1 MAAGSMWG
9 RAVHRTEDP
18 PLLTGSASF
27 TEDLPA
33 DGSLWATFVRS
44 SLAHARITGID
55 SADARAMPGVVGIY
69 TSEDLGLRPFAVES
83 GVPEGFARPVL
94 ATDVVRFI
102 GEPIA
107 VILARTRPEAVDA
120 AEAVIVDYDPLRVVT
135 DPLRAEATDAPRLF
149 PGEGSNVAL
158 EEHEVEDAGALE
170 EAEVVI
176 KARLVNQRLA
186 PLPMEPNAIL
196 ALPDGDGLEIRLP
209 HQAPFQ
215 FRDEL
220 AEHLG
225 LEPDDV
231 HVIVPAVG
239 GAFGA
244 KAFVYPEQ
252 LCVAALAHRLGRAV
266 RFVET
271 RSENLVAMYHGRAQV
286 QDLELGARRDGTLTG
301 LRVLVHAD
309 MGAYPRGTYLP
320 DLTRQMASGAYRIP
334 RIDFVARS
342 VVTNTT
348 PIEQYRGAGRP
359 EATAMLERAMDMLAR
374 RLGQDPVDLRRRNL
388 LTADAFP
395 YESRTGVM
403 YDGGDYHRAF
413 EEALRVAGYDDIR
426 AIQAERRARG
436 DPFQIGVGLSVY
448 SEVTAWGS
456 EFGSV
461 EINPDGSASVR
472 TGTSPQGQGHA
483 TAFTQLVSGELG
495 IPMEHIEVI
504 HSDTRLLP
512 RGEGTMGSRSLQLG
526 GSAIHLAAVQVLRK
540 AKLIAAHLLEVSPE
554 DIVVSDEGGLGI
566 AGTPQKTV
574 PWAELAQAGRDPAL
588 LPSGVD
594 PGLYC
599 EADFDMKKRH
609 TFPFGT
615 HVSVVEVDTETGR
628 VIPLRHVTVDDSGRI
643 LNPALAEGQ
652 IVGGAAQ
659 GIAQALYEEFA
670 YDDEGNPLSGSL
682 LTYGVPTPPDLPPV
696 EANRTETPTEL
707 NPLGVKGIGESGTI
721 GSTPAVQNAVIDALS
736 HLGVTHID
744 LPLSPEKVWAAIQ
757 RARA

>member
-1 MAAGSMWG
+1 
-9 RAVHRTEDP
+9 
-18 PLLTGSASF
+18 
-27 TEDLPA
+27 
-33 DGSLWATFVRS
+33 
-44 SLAHARITGID
+44 
-55 SADARAMPGVVGIY
+55 MPGVVGVY
-69 TSEDLGLRPFAVES
+69 TSRDLGMRSFAVES
-83 GVPEGFARPVL
+83 GVSEGFARPVL

-102 GEPIA
+102 GESIA
-107 VILARTRPEAVDA
+107 VVLARTRPEAVDA
-120 AEAVIVDYDPLRVVT
+120 AEAVVVDFEPLPVVT
-135 DPLRAEATDAPRLF
+135 DPLRAEEADAPRLF
-149 PGEGSNVAL
+149 PEVGTNVAL
-158 EEHEVEDAGALE
+158 EEHEVKDAGALE
-170 EAEVVI
+170 DAEVVI
-176 KARLVNQRLA
+176 RTRFVNRRLA

-196 ALPDGDGLEIRLP
+196 ATSDGDGLEVRLP

-225 LEPDDV
+225 LDPDDV
-231 HVIVPAVG
+231 HVIVPSVG

-252 LCVAALAHRLGRAV
+252 LCVAALAYRLKRSV

-286 QDLELGARRDGTLTG
+286 QDLELAARRDGTLTG

-320 DLTRQMASGAYRIP
+320 DLTRQMASGPYRIP

-342 VVTNTT
+342 IVTNTT

-359 EATAMLERAMDMLAR
+359 EAAAMIERSMDILAG
-374 RLGQDPVDLRRRNL
+374 RLGLDPVGLRRRNL
-388 LTADAFP
+388 LTIDDFP
-395 YESRTGVM
+395 YQSRTGVL
-403 YDGGDYHRAF
+403 YDGGDYHRALD
-413 EEALRVAGYDDIR
+413 EALRVAGYDDIR
-426 AIQAERRARG
+426 STQAERRARG
-436 DPFQIGVGLSVY
+436 DPFQIGVGVSIY
-448 SEVTAWGS
+448 TEITAWGS

-461 EINPDGSASVR
+461 EVNPDGSASVR

-483 TAFTQLVSGELG
+483 TAFAQLVWGELG
-495 IPMEHIEVI
+495 IPMDRIEVI
-504 HSDTRLLP
+504 HSDTRVLP

-526 GSAIHLAAVQVLRK
+526 GSAIHLAAGRVLSK
-540 AKLIAAHLLEVSPE
+540 ATTIAAHLLEVSAE
-554 DIVVSDEGGLGI
+554 DIVVSDGGGLGI

-574 PWAELAQAGRDPAL
+574 SWAELAEAARDPAR
-588 LPSGVD
+588 LPPGSD
-594 PGLYC
+594 PGLYG

-652 IVGGAAQ
+652 VVGGSAQ
-659 GIAQALYEEFA
+659 GIAQALYEEIS
-670 YDDEGNPLSGSL
+670 YDDDGNPLTGSL
-682 LTYGVPTPPDLPPV
+682 LTYAVPAAPDLPTV
-696 EANRTETPTEL
+696 EANRTETPTDL

-721 GSTPAVQNAVIDALS
+721 GSTPAVQNAVIDAVS

-744 LPLSPEKVWAAIQ
+744 LPLTPERVWSAI
-757 RARA
+757 RSARA